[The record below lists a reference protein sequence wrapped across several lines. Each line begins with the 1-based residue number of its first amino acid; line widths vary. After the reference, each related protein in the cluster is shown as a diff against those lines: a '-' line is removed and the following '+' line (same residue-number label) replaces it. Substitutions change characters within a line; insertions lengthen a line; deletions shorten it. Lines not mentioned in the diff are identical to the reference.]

1 MKVVIDTNIVVSA
14 ALRDKGPEE
23 VLQFVVGRP
32 NFQWVVSPAILSEY
46 KQVLARKKFT
56 LPREL
61 LRQWEHFLD
70 SVTICIEVPAT
81 IDFPRDPTDAKFL
94 ACAVA
99 ANAEWLITGDQDFT
113 HARRLINTTI
123 LSVSLFKKLVCE
135 GLS

>member
-32 NFQWVVSPAILSEY
+32 DFQWVVSPAILSEY

-56 LPREL
+56 LLREL

>member
-32 NFQWVVSPAILSEY
+32 DFQWVVSPAILSEY

>member
-1 MKVVIDTNIVVSA
+1 MKVIIDTKIVVSA

-32 NFQWVVSPAILSEY
+32 DFQWVVSPAILSEY